1 MELKDLLEELKVT
14 TIETQEDT
22 VLILEKNDSV
32 IYVRYS
38 ENTDKYEIHNLDI
51 SFFNTALSEY
61 VTFEDDDDNEE
72 PFEILY
78 DVPEGELLKHLPSIF
93 DYEEYSISVE

>member
-1 MELKDLLEELKVT
+1 MNLKDLLEELKAT

-22 VLILEKNDSV
+22 VLILEKNGSG

-38 ENTDKYEIHNLDI
+38 ENTDKYEIHNFDI

-61 VTFEDDDDNEE
+61 VTFEDDDDEE
-72 PFEILY
+72 PFEMLY
-78 DVPEGELLKHLPSIF
+78 DVPEEELLKHLPSIF
-93 DYEEYSISVE
+93 AFEEYTISVE